1 MKLKNRFLTQRIIVI
16 FFFFI
21 VTSVG
26 LAILLYT
33 FNSNIVLYKTPSTV
47 LNDAYIE
54 GNIKPIRV
62 GGVVK
67 EKSIKYINDVVE
79 FVIHDD
85 KREMK
90 AIYKGVVPSL
100 FKEGQNVIIYGKFN
114 RNEGQFEAKELL
126 AKHDENYIPDNYKN
140 KINNLK

>member
-26 LAILLYT
+26 FAILLYT

-47 LNDAYIE
+47 LNDSYIE

-67 EKSIKYINDVVE
+67 ERSIKYINDVVE

-90 AIYKGVVPSL
+90 AIYKGVMPSL